1 MAKKENLVYTKI
13 LVIMLVVASF
23 SIGRLSIQMKS
34 TKQENNVGVE
44 GTNASAEADVNGSK
58 IAVSELKNMAKS
70 FGVDM
75 TKFNKCLD
83 DGTKAEQ
90 VTEELKEGIS
100 IGVNGTPMFYI
111 NGILI
116 DGAKPQTDF
125 EKVIDAEIKNGSGLA
140 VAKQSLP
147 DAKRQSIPYGKGY
160 VKGNPDARIKMIEY
174 VDFECPQ
181 CNRAFPTIE
190 ALLDKYGD
198 KISLEYRSFPLPY
211 HKNAQKAAEAAH
223 CAGEQGKFW
232 EMHDQIFRVMAKQ

>member
-1 MAKKENLVYTKI
+1 
-13 LVIMLVVASF
+13 MLVVASF
-23 SIGRLSIQMKS
+23 SIGRLSIQMK
-34 TKQENNVGVE
+34 TVKDGNKTGVE
-44 GTNASAEADVNGSK
+44 GTNSDAETTINESK
-58 IAVSELKNMAKS
+58 IAVPELKKMAMS

-75 TKFNKCLD
+75 AKFNKCFD
-83 DGTKAEQ
+83 EGTKAEQ
-90 VTEELKEGIS
+90 VTEEQNEGIS
-100 IGVNGTPMFYI
+100 IGVAGTPMFYI

-211 HKNAQKAAEAAH
+211 HKNAQKAAEAAL

-232 EMHDQIFRVMAKQ
+232 EMHDQIFRVMATQ